1 MKLNVLIVDDCSVMR
16 LMMKRTL
23 KLSNIA
29 VKRVFEASDGE
40 QALELVDTEKI
51 DLIILDLYMPVM
63 DGMEV
68 LETLRNRSVSRHIP
82 ILIVSTESNES
93 MIDQIEALGSG
104 FVHKPFTPEALREEI
119 VKVSDNSHSIKATL
133 WKN

>member
-1 MKLNVLIVDDCSVMR
+1 MKMNILIVDDCSVMR

-23 KLSNIA
+23 KMSDIA
-29 VKRVFEASDGE
+29 VRQIFEASDGE
-40 QALELVDTEKI
+40 EALRYVDTEEI

-68 LETLRNRSVSRHIP
+68 LETLKLRSVSKNIP

-93 MIDQIEALGSG
+93 MIDQIEKLGSG
-104 FVHKPFTPEALREEI
+104 FVHKPFTPETLRKEI
-119 VKVSDNSHSIKATL
+119 FKVSNENITFSANIC
-133 WKN
+133 KN